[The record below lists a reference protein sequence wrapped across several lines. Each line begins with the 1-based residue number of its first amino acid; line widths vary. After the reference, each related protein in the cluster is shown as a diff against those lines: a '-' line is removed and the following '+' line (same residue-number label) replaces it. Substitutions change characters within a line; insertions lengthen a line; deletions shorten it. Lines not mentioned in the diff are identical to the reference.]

1 MIAAKETEEARMRNA
16 EKEMDAADNASDGEG
31 SPRAPR
37 RGGVAMKAGD
47 KGRSLR
53 TTMGEAQKLQESRRS
68 SNRKDKWSK
77 IEAETGASF
86 AGGGGRANSN
96 GTTPDTSPRGRETR
110 TMAAKN
116 SNGTTTPDTSPRGR
130 EKRTLAAKGADG
142 EAMAESARAA
152 RRTATMNVKRSP
164 RSSK

>member
-53 TTMGEAQKLQESRRS
+53 TTMGEAQREAQKLQESRRS

-77 IEAETGASF
+77 IEAETGAF
-86 AGGGGRANSN
+86 VAGGGGRANSN
-96 GTTPDTSPRGRETR
+96 G
-110 TMAAKN
+110 
-116 SNGTTTPDTSPRGR
+116 TTPDTSPRGR